1 MPFLS
6 GSSYRAS
13 WPFSNAHVN
22 TIYPALFRK
31 VPPIEYERE
40 TIDTLDGDFLDL
52 DWQKNDSRRLLIG
65 LHGLEGNA
73 DRHYLRGLFSFFGKN
88 GWDTLGMNFRSCSGR
103 MNKRLRMYNMG
114 ETNDLA
120 LVIRHVLQMGV
131 YDEIVLS
138 GFSLGGNVVLK
149 YLGENGAHLPEQIR
163 GGVVFSVP
171 CDIPAA
177 NVAIAHW
184 RNRIYLKRFLSTL
197 NEKLIEKASLYPTY
211 LDLSG
216 PLPRSFYEFDEQF
229 TGPIHGYSGAQDYW
243 QSCSSIH
250 FMPNIIRPVLVINA
264 LDDTFLAPTCYPRK
278 LAENHPSVYLET
290 PAHGGHC
297 GFYTPSQ
304 EGSWWT
310 ERRAFSFVREIV
322 LNEMR

>member
-1 MPFLS
+1 MPFVS
-6 GSSYRAS
+6 ASSYRAS
-13 WPFSNAHVN
+13 WPFTNAHVN

-31 VPPIEYERE
+31 VPALAYERE
-40 TIDTLDGDFLDL
+40 TIATPDGDFLDL
-52 DWQKNDSRRLLIG
+52 DWQKTSSRRLLIG

-88 GWDTLGMNFRSCSGR
+88 GWNTLGMNFRSCSGR

-120 LVIRHVLQMGV
+120 LVIQYVLKQGA

-149 YLGENGAHLPEQIR
+149 YLGESGNQLSPQIR

-184 RNRIYLKRFLSTL
+184 RNRIYLKRFMSTL
-197 NEKLIEKASLYPTY
+197 NEKLLEKASLYPTY
-211 LDLSG
+211 LDLSA
-216 PLPRSFYEFDEQF
+216 PLPKSFYEFDEQF

-250 FMPNIIRPVLVINA
+250 FMPNICRPVLVINA
-264 LDDTFLAPTCYPRK
+264 LDDTFLAPTCFPREMAAK
-278 LAENHPSVYLET
+278 HPFVYLET
-290 PAHGGHC
+290 PAYGGHC
-297 GFYTPSQ
+297 GFYSSNKD
-304 EGSWWT
+304 GSWWT
-310 ERRAFSFVREIV
+310 ERRALSFLEEKV
-322 LNEMR
+322 LD

>member
-1 MPFLS
+1 MPLLS
-6 GSSYRAS
+6 GSSYHTN
-13 WPFSNAHVN
+13 WPFTNAHVN

-31 VPPIEYERE
+31 VPPIAYKRE
-40 TIDTLDGDFLDL
+40 TINTPDGDFLDL
-52 DWQKNDSRRLLIG
+52 DWQKNSSKKLLIG

-88 GWDTLGMNFRSCSGR
+88 DWDTLGMNFRSCSGKL
-103 MNKRLRMYNMG
+103 NNRLRMYNMG
-114 ETNDLA
+114 ETNDLS
-120 LVIRHVLQMGV
+120 LIINHVLHLG
-131 YDEIVLS
+131 YYEEIVLT

-149 YLGENGAHLPEQIR
+149 YLGESGKHLPSQIK

-184 RNRIYLKRFLSTL
+184 RNRIYLKRFLKTL
-197 NEKLIEKASLYPTY
+197 NTKLVEKASLYPTH

-216 PLPRSFYEFDEQF
+216 PLPSSFYEFDEQF

-264 LDDTFLAPTCYPRK
+264 LDDTFLAPTCYPEN
-278 LAENHPSVYLET
+278 LAANHPYVYLET
-290 PAHGGHC
+290 PSFGGHC
-297 GFYTPSQ
+297 GFYSANRD
-304 EGSWWT
+304 GSWWT
-310 ERRAFSFVREIV
+310 ERRALSFIQEKV
-322 LNEMR
+322 LNR